1 MKLPEDFEA
10 RMQKMLGDT
19 YPAFRKSYDAPR
31 WRGLRVNTLK
41 ITPEEFEGI
50 APFPVRRIPWVENGF
65 FYPNDVYP
73 ARYPYY
79 AAGLYYLQEP
89 SAMTPASRL
98 PVEPGDR
105 VLDLCAAPGGKAT
118 ELAAKLKGQG
128 ILVANDVSNARAKAL
143 LRNLELF
150 GTENMFVTNET
161 PERLREVFAGC
172 FDKIL
177 VDAPCSGEGMFRKNP
192 EVADTWSLD
201 RVRSLAAQQ
210 REILRNA
217 YVMLKPGGY
226 LLYSTCTFSPDED
239 EQVVSWALQSF
250 PDLALSQMEGYPGF
264 SEGRPDWADGNP
276 DLRRCI
282 RIWPHKMDGEGH
294 FLALFHKRISSGKPD
309 AQDSTGVH
317 NDISSEQHDSDGQD
331 SIHKGQ
337 SRPGQ
342 RRSGRASRG
351 RSYGENSTSFRP
363 DPEQQRLLMEFIP
376 DRDMSHVEKRG
387 ERGYYTR
394 ELPEG
399 AGKLNFLRNGLYL
412 GEWKK
417 NRFEPSQPL
426 AMAESSDTF
435 SRVFRM
441 RPEDERIMRYL
452 HGETIETDPSTENVS
467 KGWNLICVDRF
478 PLGWGKYADGKIKNK
493 YAVSWRV

>member
-10 RMQKMLGDT
+10 RMQRMLGDT
-19 YPAFRKSYDAPR
+19 YPAFRKSYEAPR

-41 ITPEEFEGI
+41 ITPEEFERI
-50 APFPVRRIPWVENGF
+50 APFPVRRVPWVKNGF

-73 ARYPYY
+73 ARHPYY

-98 PVEPGDR
+98 PVGPGDR

-118 ELAAKLKGQG
+118 ELAARLAGVG
-128 ILVANDVSNARAKAL
+128 ILVANDASNARAKAL

-150 GTENMFVTNET
+150 GTENMFVTNEL
-161 PERLREVFAGC
+161 PERLRDVFTGY
-172 FDKIL
+172 FDKVL

-192 EVADTWSLD
+192 DVADTWSLD

-210 REILRNA
+210 REILCNA
-217 YVMLKPGGY
+217 CAMLRPGGY

-250 PDLALSQMEGYPGF
+250 PDLELAQMEGNPGF
-264 SEGRPDWADGNP
+264 SEGRPEWADGNP
-276 DLRRCI
+276 ALRRCI
-282 RIWPHKMDGEGH
+282 RIWPHRMEGEGH
-294 FLALFHKRISSGKPD
+294 FLALFHKRQSCETAGDTRVQRSRTGRRKSGK
-309 AQDSTGVH
+309 SG
-317 NDISSEQHDSDGQD
+317 
-331 SIHKGQ
+331 
-337 SRPGQ
+337 RPG
-342 RRSGRASRG
+342 SGPESPG
-351 RSYGENSTSFRP
+351 PCRP
-363 DPEQQRLLMEFIP
+363 DPEQQKLLQEFL
-376 DRDMSHVEKRG
+376 SHLDPGRVEKRG
-387 ERGYYTR
+387 DRAYYTQ

-399 AGKLNFLRNGLYL
+399 AGRLKFLRNGLFL

-426 AMAESSDTF
+426 AMAESADAF
-435 SRVFRM
+435 SRVFSM
-441 RPEDERIMRYL
+441 RPDDERVIRYL
-452 HGETIETDPSTENVS
+452 HGETIETDPSTENVGN
-467 KGWNLICVDRF
+467 GWNLICVDRF

-493 YAVSWRV
+493 YAASWRI